1 MSASANQITIAVTV
15 YSRRQ
20 FIKQAVASALDQ
32 SVPVRVVVVEDCGPD
47 RTLESFVKDEFG
59 SKIEYIRNPRRRG
72 LFGNW
77 NACLEVCRTEWITIL
92 HDDDYL
98 APNYTQAMVELAAE
112 APGKALYF
120 GRTIV
125 VNEGGEVAAL
135 NLQDA
140 RGVTGRWVKRDLR
153 DILFEPFLFPGH
165 LFEVAT
171 AKRLGGFRETSYMA
185 GDWEMWA
192 KLMASSGGAQTSQIV
207 AFSRSH
213 GGWDR
218 GSNQAARV
226 GRHIPSVYVH
236 HKRILS
242 LLPPEQRVRMDRVA
256 LQRRWPLGVR
266 YLLDYG
272 DSMSPR
278 LLRYHVGLLRLSK
291 SPHWRHAVFQQCAR
305 VGGIGFVRL
314 TSRLWKRVHRT

>member
-1 MSASANQITIAVTV
+1 MSVSANQITIAVTV

-20 FIKQAVASALDQ
+20 FIKQAVASALNQ

-47 RTLESFVKDEFG
+47 PTLESFVKNEFG

-77 NACLEVCRTEWITIL
+77 NVCLALCRTEWITIL

-112 APGKALYF
+112 APGETLYF

-125 VNEGGEVAAL
+125 VKEGGEVAAAEQ
-135 NLQDA
+135 QDA
-140 RGVTGRWVKRDLR
+140 RIVAGRWVKRDLR

-171 AKRLGGFRETSYMA
+171 AKRLGGFRESSYMA

-192 KLMASSGGAQTSQIV
+192 KLMASGGAAQTSQIV

-218 GSNQAARV
+218 GSNQAART
-226 GRHIPSVYVH
+226 GKHMPSVYVH

-256 LQRRWPLGVR
+256 LQRRSPLGVR
-266 YLLDYG
+266 YLLHCG
-272 DSMSPR
+272 DSMSR
-278 LLRYHVGLLRLSK
+278 RMLRYHVGLMRLSK
-291 SPHWRHAVFQQCAR
+291 PPHWRYAIYQQCAR
-305 VGGIGFVRL
+305 VGGAGFVRL
-314 TSRLWKRVHRT
+314 TSRLWNRLHRT